1 MRVVLS
7 TEWQIVGQIFRKG
20 RLIVCCGA
28 IVGGTIDAGVAAATQ
43 EVLDSIE
50 QAAEMLRLDLC

>member
-1 MRVVLS
+1 
-7 TEWQIVGQIFRKG
+7 VGQIFRKG